1 MQTLTSLWHGS
12 ALCGPVAVV
21 WQLQREGHGARKRRG
36 ADVLVGTDV
45 ELEALPEEALKQAGR
60 GVDELLRRGRPL
72 GRRAGRGVPEQNL
85 AQGEADA
92 AAEAPALPA
101 LKGNSCV
108 RELAQDVGA
117 VDDQAAHHVGG
128 VGEVGSSGLKRMQR
142 GPLEALLHVRV
153 ELHDSPHSVHY
164 PAHRLADL
172 GADRRRANAEVR
184 KALDR
189 GHHRGRRLVGS
200 VRRVAKLRDDAA
212 QLLFGH
218 ALPVK
223 EGLGDP
229 GHNQDAALRKVRVPR
244 RGEAVAGR
252 GCGCNGGRQQHQRGQ
267 TTVKSRHRPSGVQV
281 GRVSRPGRHCRSSWR
296 S

>member
-153 ELHDSPHSVHY
+153 ELHDAPHRGRNL
-164 PAHRLADL
+164 AHRRAGLA
-172 GADRRRANAEVR
+172 ADRRRAATEVR
-184 KALDR
+184 NAFDR
-189 GHHRGRRLVGS
+189 GRHRGRGLVGG
-200 VRRVAKLRDDAA
+200 VRRVAKLRDDAT
-212 QLLFGH
+212 QLLLGH
-218 ALPVK
+218 VLPVK
-223 EGLGDP
+223 EGLSDA
-229 GHNQDAALRKVRVPR
+229 GHDQDAALREVRVPQR
-244 RGEAVAGR
+244 RGTVAGR
-252 GCGCNGGRQQHQRGQ
+252 GCGCSCSRQQQQRSQ
-267 TTVKSRHRPSGVQV
+267 TMAQSQHWPSGVQV
-281 GRVSRPGRHCRSSWR
+281 GRVNRPG
-296 S
+296 